1 MRPQTNID
9 LLLTSFADAAD
20 EKRVYMKAEMMV

>member
-20 EKRVYMKAEMMV
+20 EEMVYIKAEMGV